1 MGAKPG
7 DVTFTGAEGA
17 RMGAYLATPATGGPG
32 PGLVVLHEAFGLT
45 EDIRSI
51 ADRFAARGYLALAP
65 DLFSWG
71 MSARCLVASFRSILS
86 GKGRAFDDIRGA
98 RDHVAALDGCNG
110 QVGVIGFCMGGGFAL
125 LCAPRGLFDASS
137 VNYGLVPKNAEQVL
151 RGSCP
156 IVGSYG
162 GRDRGLKGKAA
173 VLDGVLTDLGV
184 EHDVKEYPDANHSF
198 LNHHEGWQTMLDRIG
213 GLGYHDEAAA
223 DAWNRIDAFFA
234 AHLHSG

>member
-7 DVTFTGAEGA
+7 DVSFTGAQGA
-17 RMGAYLATPATGGPG
+17 PMGAYLATPGSAPPW
-32 PGLVVLHEAFGLT
+32 PGLIVLHEAFGLT
-45 EDIRSI
+45 DDIRSI
-51 ADRFAARGYLALAP
+51 ADRFAAGGYLALAP

-71 MSARCLVASFRSILS
+71 MTARCLVTAFRSILS
-86 GKGRAFDDIRGA
+86 GTGRSFDDIRGA
-98 RDHVAALDGCNG
+98 RDHLAGMDGCNG
-110 QVGVIGFCMGGGFAL
+110 HGGFAL
-125 LCAPRGLFDASS
+125 LCAPRGLFDVSS

-198 LNHHEGWQTMLDRIG
+198 LNHHEGWQTKLDRVAG
-213 GLGYHDEAAA
+213 FGYHEEAAA
-223 DAWNRIDAFFA
+223 DAWKRIDAFFA
-234 AHLHSG
+234 EHLTSD